1 MNLKNL
7 SFLSLIIILSSCA
20 NMPTRSNQITGSY
33 TSGIKYED
41 YSISRLE
48 VELEALTKRESDL
61 VVAQDQRLKSSQVQA
76 FWWGFGNGDGIEAAE
91 LARVRGEKQ
100 AVIKAIELKRAKSK

>member
-1 MNLKNL
+1 MRICQKKIDFLTYLEKKFFRMNLKNL

-48 VELEALTKRESDL
+48 VELEAITKRE
-61 VVAQDQRLKSSQVQA
+61 
-76 FWWGFGNGDGIEAAE
+76 
-91 LARVRGEKQ
+91 
-100 AVIKAIELKRAKSK
+100 